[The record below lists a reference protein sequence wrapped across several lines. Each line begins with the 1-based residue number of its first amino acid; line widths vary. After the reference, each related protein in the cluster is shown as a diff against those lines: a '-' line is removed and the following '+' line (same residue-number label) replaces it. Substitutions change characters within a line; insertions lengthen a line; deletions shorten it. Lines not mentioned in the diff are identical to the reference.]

1 MYNDELLRP
10 ANWDEIQPHSERKP
24 PAGYYI
30 MRIINV
36 VLGTTKKNDKI
47 LRFEL
52 DIAEGEYQNYYT
64 DISASYNKCLLLKY
78 GQLCEK
84 DSAMAYFKKI
94 ITDIEKSN
102 FGYKFD
108 FNCNSL
114 RGKLVGAFTYYENYK
129 TNDGQVRE
137 AMKID
142 KFLTVGEVRELM
154 SKKIDIIETDTNM
167 SKKLDDEYNK
177 WKKEHNE
184 DLEDDDLPF

>member
-1 MYNDELLRP
+1 MSP
-10 ANWDEIQPHSERKP
+10 PHATSPFP
-24 PAGYYI
+24 PRCPTI
-30 MRIINV
+30 SISSVR
-36 VLGTTKKNDKI
+36 
-47 LRFEL
+47 RFQ
-52 DIAEGEYQNYYT
+52 IAEGEYQNYYT
-64 DISASYNKCLLLKY
+64 DISASYNKSLLLKY

-114 RGKLVGAFTYYENYK
+114 RGKLVGAFTYYECYK

-154 SKKIDIIETDTNM
+154 SKKINIIETDTNM